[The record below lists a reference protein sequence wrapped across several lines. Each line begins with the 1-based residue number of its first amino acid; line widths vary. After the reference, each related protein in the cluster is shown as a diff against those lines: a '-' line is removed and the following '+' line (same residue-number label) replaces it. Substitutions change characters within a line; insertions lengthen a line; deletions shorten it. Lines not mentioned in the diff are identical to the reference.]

1 MSFKSYFE
9 STSGINPLMV
19 SMMLRNQLAHPV
31 FDSCYLIVM
40 LSHLHSLV
48 VMSLSIVC
56 WFGVSSSQLKE
67 IFSVISC
74 SCFMWAICP
83 VFILN
88 SASCVFFPSNL
99 PRRAPWY
106 RFSVLF
112 CFLFFSMNCFSF
124 RSTVSILMCVLFFL
138 VFLPSITTNEEMTKV
153 KSGHQLAFY
162 VWRKRDVVNSK

>member
-106 RFSVLF
+106 RFSALR
-112 CFLFFSMNCFSF
+112 FFSASSFSQWTVFSF

-138 VFLPSITTNEEMTKV
+138 GFF
-153 KSGHQLAFY
+153 AFNHNK
-162 VWRKRDVVNSK
+162 WRDD

>member
-19 SMMLRNQLAHPV
+19 SMTLRNQLAHPV

-99 PRRAPWY
+99 PRHAPWY
-106 RFSVLF
+106 RFSALR
-112 CFLFFSMNCFSF
+112 FLSASSFFSMNCFSF
-124 RSTVSILMCVLFFL
+124 RSTVSILMCVLFFWFFCL
-138 VFLPSITTNEEMTKV
+138 QSQQM
-153 KSGHQLAFY
+153 
-162 VWRKRDVVNSK
+162 KRWLK